1 MERQLLKASQENQ
14 RLDIQRQSLQRLLH
28 RLVQGGAVVDDTM
41 DPQQMEAHDDTR
53 VAALEREDP
62 MENIWIESM
71 RSPSESNRDLI
82 STKLSPRFRP
92 QILPCPTLQSQ
103 RQLKNR
109 AMQRPPL
116 QLEIVK
122 PFNPGIHAVG
132 SISHF
137 IVGLE
142 CHHTHE
148 HVDESQWVDNNQLS
162 DTKGGLAVDQPND
175 ELLPE
180 PFASIVTID
189 IVMQQVQ
196 SF

>member
-1 MERQLLKASQENQ
+1 MDKRRKTDLLCVVPTIVDASDAKIRDAVQ
-14 RLDIQRQSLQRLLH
+14 R
-28 RLVQGGAVVDDTM
+28 VKT
-41 DPQQMEAHDDTR
+41 PT
-53 VAALEREDP
+53 ALP
-62 MENIWIESM
+62 NTAES
-71 RSPSESNRDLI
+71 
-82 STKLSPRFRP
+82 
-92 QILPCPTLQSQ
+92 
-103 RQLKNR
+103 KNLT
-109 AMQRPPL
+109 Q